1 MKKKAEMESF
11 INDKCR
17 RSYLDVI
24 YNSIYRGKSVLIEGD
39 YGAGK
44 SSFLTLIK
52 PKKLNKVRLESLDKT
67 HEILATI
74 LEQLNYEVKPGYHL
88 CSRHLKMI
96 TSLKNFMI
104 VVDESNDL
112 DPRVWP
118 YFKRIIDAKIPILFS
133 GTPNVRTFLGKEHPD
148 ILSRLKL
155 LVLYPLIVDDFIQE
169 YQSFESEAIEQIYAA
184 TGSDMRQFKEICMD
198 CLDKAQE
205 VKQAKVDVNLALM
218 ILSDFTPSY
227 FN

>member
-39 YGAGK
+39 YGVGK

-169 YQSFESEAIEQIYAA
+169 YQSFEPEAIEQIYAA

>member
-24 YNSIYRGKSVLIEGD
+24 YNSIDRGKSVLIEGD

-52 PKKLNKVRLESLDKT
+52 SKKLNKVRLESLDKT
-67 HEILATI
+67 HEILASI

-88 CSRHLKMI
+88 CSGHLKMI

-169 YQSFESEAIEQIYAA
+169 YQSFEPEAIEQIYAA
-184 TGSDMRQFKEICMD
+184 TGSDMRQFKEIGRD

-205 VKQAKVDVNLALM
+205 LKQAKVDVNLALM
-218 ILSDFTPSY
+218 ILSDLTPSY

>member
-1 MKKKAEMESF
+1 
-11 INDKCR
+11 
-17 RSYLDVI
+17 
-24 YNSIYRGKSVLIEGD
+24 
-39 YGAGK
+39 
-44 SSFLTLIK
+44 
-52 PKKLNKVRLESLDKT
+52 
-67 HEILATI
+67 
-74 LEQLNYEVKPGYHL
+74 
-88 CSRHLKMI
+88 
-96 TSLKNFMI
+96 MI

-169 YQSFESEAIEQIYAA
+169 YQSFEPEAIEQIYAA